1 MKKILFYF
9 LACTLI
15 FTSCTDDDNNDVSG
29 TSTNQANILGNWQLS
44 SETSNGEATTL
55 TDCEL
60 QDFLLFESNG
70 NVTSTY
76 KYGENCEIT
85 ESEILTYSISGNNMT
100 ITFEDESSTVEITTL
115 NATNLTIKFVEEEPE
130 GTYTEIVT
138 YTKQ

>member
-1 MKKILFYF
+1 MKKIILCL

-15 FTSCTDDDNNDVSG
+15 FTSCNDDDNDD

-70 NVTSTY
+70 NLTNTY
-76 KYGENCEIT
+76 KYGDNCEIT
-85 ESEILTYSISGNNMT
+85 ETTILTYSISGNNMT
-100 ITFEDESSTVEITTL
+100 LNFEDESNTAEITTL
-115 NATNLTIKFVEEEPE
+115 NATSLTLKFVEEESE
-130 GTYTEIVT
+130 GTDIGTLT
-138 YTKQ
+138 FTKQ